1 MGYFPFFMD
10 LNDKNGL
17 IVGGG
22 TVALRKI
29 EKLLPYGPRLTAVAP
44 EILPEIRQIRG
55 LSCLERLFCPEDIN
69 GMFFVI
75 AASDDRALNHHIAAL
90 CRTRNIPVNVV
101 DDRDACTFLFPALI
115 QKGDLSIGISTGG
128 NSPLAAVYLKEQI
141 RTLLPEDFDGLLTY
155 LGALRP
161 AVKHALPEGGA
172 RAACFSRI
180 FSACLE
186 VGWPLPHEHLQQL
199 LRHDTAKD
207 AESAASGF
215 VSLVGAGCG
224 SADLI
229 TLRGLRRLQ
238 ACDTV
243 IYDDLIDPELLRYAP
258 AHAQRIYMGKRSGRH
273 SASQEE
279 ICMALIEHAKNGEYV
294 VRLKGGDP
302 FVFGRGGE
310 ELLALQ
316 AAGVPFEEIPGISSA
331 IAIPAEAGIPV
342 THRGLAQSVH
352 IITAHTADTT
362 DGLPDCLDTLA
373 ALPGTLI
380 FLMGLSALP
389 RICERLLTAGMA
401 PETPAAV
408 LSGGNSPHAV
418 TVRATLETISDHTA
432 RAGVQPP
439 AVIVIGEVAALTLLS
454 QNDTLSDKQ

>member
-1 MGYFPFFMD
+1 
-10 LNDKNGL
+10 
-17 IVGGG
+17 
-22 TVALRKI
+22 
-29 EKLLPYGPRLTAVAP
+29 
-44 EILPEIRQIRG
+44 
-55 LSCLERLFCPEDIN
+55 
-69 GMFFVI
+69 
-75 AASDDRALNHHIAAL
+75 
-90 CRTRNIPVNVV
+90 
-101 DDRDACTFLFPALI
+101 
-115 QKGDLSIGISTGG
+115 
-128 NSPLAAVYLKEQI
+128 
-141 RTLLPEDFDGLLTY
+141 
-155 LGALRP
+155 
-161 AVKHALPEGGA
+161 
-172 RAACFSRI
+172 
-180 FSACLE
+180 
-186 VGWPLPHEHLQQL
+186 
-199 LRHDTAKD
+199 
-207 AESAASGF
+207 
-215 VSLVGAGCG
+215 
-224 SADLI
+224 
-229 TLRGLRRLQ
+229 
-238 ACDTV
+238 
-243 IYDDLIDPELLRYAP
+243 
-258 AHAQRIYMGKRSGRH
+258 
-273 SASQEE
+273 
-279 ICMALIEHAKNGEYV
+279 MALIEHAKNGEHV

-408 LSGGNSPHAV
+408 LSGGNSPHAI

-454 QNDTLSDKQ
+454 QNDTLPDKQ